1 MPTNRQQVIDVLA
14 ARHPTDLRAILEFA
28 RVPVGTAKT
37 PRELASRIAAQLWW
51 TYATPLGLAAR
62 TITLDEIVDHT
73 AKRLRVQGALPA
85 DSSAW
90 DRLAFMSTLLVPE
103 SGRASLESLD
113 PATRDRLVRSW
124 WPTLGMAAGAGG
136 GFGALGA
143 GKGVLWL
150 AGTRVG
156 RLLPYIPNV
165 GSWVGRAYKAGGVAA
180 ALGGPVGIA
189 LSLLTANDALGANY
203 PRLVPLLLGVGALGP
218 VHVEDAVEV
227 DLITPQTSQVG

>member
-1 MPTNRQQVIDVLA
+1 MPTNKQEVIDVLA

-28 RVPVGTAKT
+28 RVPVGTAQT
-37 PRELASRIAAQLWW
+37 PRELAARIASQLWW
-51 TYATPLGLAAR
+51 TYATPLGLAVR
-62 TITLDEIVDHT
+62 TITLDEIANHT
-73 AKRLRVQGALPA
+73 AKRLRVDGALPS
-85 DSSAW
+85 DTSAW
-90 DRLAFMSTLLVPE
+90 ERLTAMSELLVPE

-113 PATRDRLVRSW
+113 KATRDRLVRSW
-124 WPTLGMAAGAGG
+124 WPTLGLAAGAGG

-143 GKGVLWL
+143 GRSVLWL

-156 RLLPYIPNV
+156 RVLPYLPNV

-189 LSLLTANDALGANY
+189 LSLLTANDALGTNY
-203 PRLVPLLLGVGALGP
+203 PRLIPLLLGVGALGP

-227 DLITPQTSQVG
+227 ETAPPQASQVR

>member
-1 MPTNRQQVIDVLA
+1 MPTQKQQVIDVLS

-28 RVPVGTAKT
+28 RIPVGPAKT
-37 PRELASRIAAQLWW
+37 PRELATRITSQLWW

-62 TITLDEIVDHT
+62 TITLDEIVNHI
-73 AKRLRVQGALPA
+73 AKRLRVEGALA
-85 DSSAW
+85 DGSAW
-90 DRLAFMSTLLVPE
+90 ERLADMSALLVPE

-113 PATRDRLVRSW
+113 PQTRERLRRSW
-124 WPTLGMAAGAGG
+124 WPTMGLAAGAGS

-156 RLLPYIPNV
+156 RLLPYIPNI

-180 ALGGPVGIA
+180 ALGGPVGFA
-189 LSLLTANDALGANY
+189 LSALAANDALGTNY

-218 VHVEDAVEV
+218 LHVEDALEV
-227 DLITPQTSQVG
+227 PTITPQTSQVR